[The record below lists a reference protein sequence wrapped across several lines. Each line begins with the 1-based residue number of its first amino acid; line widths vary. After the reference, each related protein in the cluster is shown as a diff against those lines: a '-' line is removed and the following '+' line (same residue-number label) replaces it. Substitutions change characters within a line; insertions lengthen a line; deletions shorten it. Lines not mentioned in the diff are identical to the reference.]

1 MPKCAKSALK
11 WLGLCIFSCTGL
23 VKCWRLTRNFQ
34 IFREKKQNKKTHA
47 HTHTHFFLL
56 YLFIFLIIYLSLYW
70 SIFLFVLIHIYIY
83 IYREI
88 NIYIYIKIQAFIY
101 IYMYKHIM
109 SSSFF
114 SRFWSRGNT
123 YVDARQ
129 AFVLFENVSRGEERR
144 ELNIRSV
151 WTEGSAK
158 PSLFFFVI
166 FLSLSRKAI
175 DCSLKLLLVSPSLL
189 SSDCSSSQTF
199 KIIKIGLAAPQ
210 ARGPC

>member
-1 MPKCAKSALK
+1 M
-11 WLGLCIFSCTGL
+11 
-23 VKCWRLTRNFQ
+23 
-34 IFREKKQNKKTHA
+34 
-47 HTHTHFFLL
+47 
-56 YLFIFLIIYLSLYW
+56 
-70 SIFLFVLIHIYIY
+70 
-83 IYREI
+83 
-88 NIYIYIKIQAFIY
+88 
-101 IYMYKHIM
+101 
-109 SSSFF
+109 
-114 SRFWSRGNT
+114 
-123 YVDARQ
+123 
-129 AFVLFENVSRGEERR
+129 LFENVSRGEERR

-158 PSLFFFVI
+158 PSLFFVI